1 MALTRRLLKSL
12 EIGEDK
18 IEQIIEAHTETV
30 NGLRDELATAK
41 ETAAQVESLQKELQ
55 QTKQD
60 LQDAQK
66 SDWQEQYN
74 NLKKDFEG
82 YKAKI
87 TAKETYAAKEAA
99 VKAYYQSKGL
109 SGKALEIA
117 MRGSTK
123 EIEAMTLDADKQIT
137 DTKLLDD
144 LLAGDFSALI
154 GSTVTQGTNV
164 AHPPVSTTGNVLTK
178 SDIYKKDDKGRYVLS
193 ASERQKA
200 LMENHIIGKE

>member
-41 ETAAQVESLQKELQ
+41 EAAARVESLQKDLQ
-55 QTKQD
+55 QAKKD
-60 LQDAQK
+60 LQEAQK
-66 SDWQEQYN
+66 SDWQEQYK
-74 NLKKDFEG
+74 NLKKDFED

-87 TAKETYAAKEAA
+87 TEKEAYAVKEAA

-109 SGKALEIA
+109 SGKALDIA
-117 MRGSTK
+117 MRGSAE
-123 EIEAMTLDADKQIT
+123 EIEATILDADNQIA
-137 DTKLLDD
+137 DTKHLDD

-154 GSTVTQGTNV
+154 GSTVTQGANV

-178 SDIYKKDDKGRYVLS
+178 SDIYKKDDKGRYVFS
-193 ASERQKA
+193 TSERQKA
-200 LMENHIIGKE
+200 LMENQII

>member
-41 ETAAQVESLQKELQ
+41 ETAAQVESLQTELRQAKE
-55 QTKQD
+55 D
-60 LQDAQK
+60 LQEAQK
-66 SDWQEQYN
+66 SDWQEQYKS
-74 NLKKDFEG
+74 LKKDFED

-99 VKAYYQSKGL
+99 VKAYYQSKGIT
-109 SGKALEIA
+109 GKALDIA
-117 MRGSTK
+117 MRGSIK
-123 EIEAMTLDADKQIT
+123 EIEATTLDADNQIA
-137 DTKLLDD
+137 DTKHLDE
-144 LLAGDFSALI
+144 LLAGDFSGLI
-154 GSTVTQGTNV
+154 GSTVTRGADV

>member
-41 ETAAQVESLQKELQ
+41 EAAAQAESLQAELRQ
-55 QTKQD
+55 AQKD
-60 LQDAQK
+60 LQEAQK
-66 SDWQEQYN
+66 TDWQEQYESI
-74 NLKKDFEG
+74 KKNFED

-99 VKAYYQSKGL
+99 VKAYYQAKGIT
-109 SGKALEIA
+109 GKALDIA
-117 MRGSTK
+117 MRGSAK
-123 EIEAMTLDADKQIT
+123 EIEATTLNADNQIA
-137 DTKLLDD
+137 DTKHLDE
-144 LLAGDFSALI
+144 LLAGDFSSLI
-154 GSTVTQGTNV
+154 GSTVTKGAEV
-164 AHPPVSTTGNVLTK
+164 AHPPVSTNRNTLAK

-193 ASERQKA
+193 TSERQKA
-200 LMENHIIGKE
+200 LMENQII